1 MKKRSKFMQL
11 GTKHIAPGAALAPM
25 AGVTD
30 LAFRTICA
38 EKGASFTVSEMV
50 SSRALVYQ
58 DKKSLGLMKRNP
70 GTPFGVQ
77 LFGND
82 PEIMAQAAAIVL
94 EKADCDWIDLNM
106 GCPVPKVAAN
116 GDGCGL
122 MRTPELAFEIVRR
135 VCQAVPVPVTVK
147 FRLGWDR
154 GNLNAVSF
162 ACGVEEAGAAAVAVH
177 GRTRAQQY
185 SGRADWDEIAKV
197 CRAVSIPVIANG
209 DVAGPEDAVR
219 CLQRTGAALVMIGR
233 AAFGD
238 PWVFEQ
244 TAAALRG
251 EAVPPRPPLAE
262 RVDTAV
268 RQIELAVADKGEHI
282 ACLEARKHFAWYL
295 RGVAHAGYY
304 KEKISM
310 LSSLDEVYETARGI
324 KRDLR

>member
-1 MKKRSKFMQL
+1 MQL
-11 GTKHIAPGAALAPM
+11 GTKHIAPGAVLAPM

-38 EKGASFTVSEMV
+38 EHGASMTVSEMV

-82 PEIMAQAAAIVL
+82 PQIMAQAAQIVL
-94 EKADCDWIDLNM
+94 EKADSDWIDLNM

-116 GDGCGL
+116 GDGSGL
-122 MRTPELAFEIVRR
+122 MRTPELAFEIVRQ

-147 FRLGWDR
+147 IRLGWDR
-154 GNLNAVSF
+154 GSLNAVEF
-162 ACGVEEAGAAAVAVH
+162 AQGVEAAGAAMVAVH

-185 SGRADWDEIAKV
+185 TGHADWDEIARVKQMV
-197 CRAVSIPVIANG
+197 KIPVVANG
-209 DVAGPEDAVR
+209 DVTGPEEALR
-219 CLQRTGAALVMIGR
+219 CLRRTGADLVMIGR

-244 TAAALRG
+244 VAAALRQ
-251 EAVPPRPPLAE
+251 EPVPERPPLAE

-268 RQIELAVADKGEHI
+268 RQIELAVQDKGEHI

-295 RGVAHAGYY
+295 RGVAHAGFY
-304 KEKISM
+304 KEKISV
-310 LSSLDEVYETARGI
+310 LSSMEEVYAVARGI